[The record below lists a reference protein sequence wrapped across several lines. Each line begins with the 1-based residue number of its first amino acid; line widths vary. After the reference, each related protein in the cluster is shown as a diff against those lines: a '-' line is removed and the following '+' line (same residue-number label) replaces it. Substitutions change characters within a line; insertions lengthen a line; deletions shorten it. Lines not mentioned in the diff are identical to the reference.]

1 MPFPVQALHTCSCQ
15 VKKREIINQHF
26 HLALSASSLAN
37 MCNHIRMSE
46 ISARAR
52 RLFSGPVL
60 DEHHSVV
67 TSSCQDLTHPK
78 QMRTL
83 MMLARLKLSELRKAV
98 VAQCGLGMLPPVSV
112 CLSSQKVQ

>member
-1 MPFPVQALHTCSCQ
+1 MQKLVGFFQ
-15 VKKREIINQHF
+15 
-26 HLALSASSLAN
+26 
-37 MCNHIRMSE
+37 
-46 ISARAR
+46 
-52 RLFSGPVL
+52 GPVL

-83 MMLARLKLSELRKAV
+83 TMLARLKLSELRKAV
-98 VAQCGLGMLPPVSV
+98 VAQGGLGMLGLV